1 MLAAMG
7 LQIRSATPADAKA
20 LAELQ
25 LASYRAAYQGLLP
38 AAVLASLR
46 AEDREQRWQASLN
59 DPQRHTLIAADG
71 EAGSA
76 PIGFAEVGPSR
87 DDDAEAGTGELIALH
102 VAQAQWRRGLG
113 RTLTRMAMATL
124 AADGYSAAT
133 LWVLTGNSRARAFY
147 QAMSWHHD
155 GTARE
160 FPAWGSRIPE
170 VRYRT
175 AWQFLGQQRAN
186 LNLPDGLALLGLE
199 HVFGPAGGPVARQ
212 RQQVTVAEPG
222 FEGRADRFH

>member
-7 LQIRSATPADAKA
+7 LQIRSATPADAEA
-20 LAELQ
+20 IAELH

-71 EAGSA
+71 EAGPA
-76 PIGFAEVGPSR
+76 LLGFAEVGPSR
-87 DDDAEAGTGELIALH
+87 DDDAGAGTGELIALH

-124 AADGYSAAT
+124 AADGFRPRPCGCSP
-133 LWVLTGNSRARAFY
+133 
-147 QAMSWHHD
+147 
-155 GTARE
+155 GTA
-160 FPAWGSRIPE
+160 G
-170 VRYRT
+170 
-175 AWQFLGQQRAN
+175 
-186 LNLPDGLALLGLE
+186 
-199 HVFGPAGGPVARQ
+199 H
-212 RQQVTVAEPG
+212 EP
-222 FEGRADRFH
+222 FTRP